1 MINPQCGSNKHPS
14 SENQIHYHYMI
25 NDHYTCM
32 HFTYLF
38 PQCYCHNPFPP
49 RWSWRPRLS
58 APKRCS
64 PVKTWYLIVTWSKA
78 TALEAEKKMSLR
90 RCQDTAQ
97 RATMAWTSPSSETGS
112 SKSNISWPFL
122 PLRGILVTTPILH
135 YCLCE
140 WLEPDIGTR
149 KKVRAHTWGA
159 NLLSCWCLCIRI
171 EVLGSHIFLWSWESS
186 WDSGL
191 VVDYVVNTF
200 RWWQPPSKKT
210 SISRKTHGKTRI
222 QQQGATSTCLNWID
236 DREPNHFV

>member
-14 SENQIHYHYMI
+14 SENLIHYHYMI

-112 SKSNISWPFL
+112 SKSNVSWPFL

-135 YCLCE
+135 YCFVNGWNQTLVREKKWCSHLRSKPPE
-140 WLEPDIGTR
+140 LLVFVHTHWGPWLT
-149 KKVRAHTWGA
+149 H
-159 NLLSCWCLCIRI
+159 LLV
-171 EVLGSHIFLWSWESS
+171 ELGIC

-191 VVDYVVNTF
+191 VADYVVNTF
-200 RWWQPPSKKT
+200 RWWQPPSKET